1 MARYKYRIV
10 KDGNWRFELL
20 PNNSNEQCVGHSG
33 DYKTKE
39 EMLDGLK
46 RFKEFLRQN
55 QNGISYMN
63 EIFAKG
69 KHIYHY
75 AFFVFSDK
83 NEKFYTAKYWHK
95 YETDNS
101 IERIIN
107 NFEVDIRDDLTNIV
121 KER

>member
-46 RFKEFLRQN
+46 RLKEFLRKN
-55 QNGISYMN
+55 QLNISYEKEMFLKDN
-63 EIFAKG
+63 
-69 KHIYHY
+69 HTHY
-75 AFFVFSDK
+75 YAYFTFSNK
-83 NEKFYTAKYWHK
+83 KEKFYTKKYWHK

-101 IERIIN
+101 IERIKN
-107 NFEVDIRDDLTNIV
+107 NFEADIRDDLTVI
-121 KER
+121 K